1 MKAKRKLLLALMSVL
16 VLSIW
21 ALTSRFYDSKQL
33 SSTLVTSIV
42 QDGRGYI
49 WMATEYGLN
58 KYDGVR
64 YTQYFHEEE
73 DTTSLASNN
82 VKKLFA
88 DRDGRLWV
96 ATTTCVQLY
105 IPLGDQFRKVT
116 FPSINDEIF
125 PKDFCQAQDGKI
137 YVLTSLCG
145 LFQIDTETMQAIPIG
160 KTAQYLKDDVSYNVL
175 VDNHHRIWVRA
186 KNHVYLFGKQVKTFF
201 TGNVDFGDKICCL
214 VMDSGNIYAM
224 THKQVFV
231 FDERNQQFQ
240 PYFDLH
246 VGMSPIDV
254 YKNQKGQTMLTIDK
268 VGVYLVDFQG
278 KILSEVN
285 YPQES
290 SVDLSQSHISCYYED
305 RAHQTWIGCHQKGVY
320 SLRKNDYPFHYMP
333 LSNDESVGCLFADS
347 QGMLYVGK
355 GYDGLQAMDKEGLE
369 GKTMLPGKMV
379 LSVCEVNADKWWVG
393 VKDGGAFIV
402 NPKTGTSQKVEA
414 TQFERV
420 KGLVAD
426 KQGNMYMISFMQ
438 GVKKLNAAGTQEL
451 PMCKGNF
458 HFSNQFFNALF
469 ADSKNRIWMGSYYG
483 FDVYDAT
490 HDKQLNI
497 LMDSTLRKATV
508 YGFAETHEGMIWI
521 ATDSGLYAYQPQ
533 DGSFKRYTMEDG
545 LPNNNICKVVDT
557 QDGHLWVSTLRGL
570 ARLHIATGKWLCYF
584 DGNGLQYT
592 NYMRGVGCRS
602 KKGMVC
608 FANDNG
614 VVSFLPKDVV
624 NKNFV
629 KGITLTGVLLKD
641 KQVSARDQSDGSD
654 IMEDAVEDAKELTF
668 SYDDNTFTLQFSTMD
683 YRDLENVIYEY
694 RFTDE
699 KKGVWHASQ
708 QGNSSLMFTHL
719 TWGKHVLQ
727 VRAKDSGA
735 ISQVKEIT
743 IHILPPWYASWW
755 AYLLYFLVLSAMVYL
770 LWRNYKGK
778 QEAINKENKIRLFV
792 DLSHEFRS
800 PLTLIK
806 SPLDTMLKRNY
817 DAETMRGLNNI
828 KRNTDRL
835 LGLVNQILSIRKIEK
850 GQMRL
855 HFAHVDMVAFVSDIL
870 ANFEYAAEK
879 KGISLKF
886 VHTEEV
892 VMAWLDCAQFDKVI
906 NNLVSNA
913 FKYVEKDG
921 EICVSLHTE
930 RVRSLRMCAVLKVC
944 DTGPGID
951 EAQINQIFE
960 RFFQSSSSTHGQL
973 GFGIGLNLTRQLVKL
988 HRGKI
993 EVHNRQDTHGAEFA
1007 VSLPMDTDGLPES
1020 SRVDVAY
1027 FQENAW
1033 EQTQEQQTVLGEAIE
1048 PAAKRKTN
1056 HWVVVVDDDEQILK
1070 FLQEELSYVYHVK
1083 AFNNAA
1089 EALEYVTREACD
1101 LVVTD
1106 VKMPEMDGFTLLKRI
1121 KSNTKTSH
1129 IPVVLL
1135 TSEVEHKSRMTGF
1148 EQGADAYV
1156 DKPFDMDEL
1165 EARIAS
1171 LIANR
1176 LRVKGKFSGVQEQKG
1191 VIEDIQMKGNNQ
1203 QLMDRIMSVTK
1214 ERLTDPD
1221 FNVEALAADVG
1232 ISRVQLHRKV
1242 KELMGITVGDFIR
1255 NLRLQ
1260 QAARLLEQGDLNI
1273 SQITYAVGLTNPTHF
1288 SAAFKRY
1295 FGVSPKQYM
1304 QNSVH
1309 EETADI
1315 AKNGANKGDDNADVT
1330 NR

>member
-1 MKAKRKLLLALMSVL
+1 MKAKQKLLILAMMFVL
-16 VLSIW
+16 GLSLW
-21 ALTSRFYDSKQL
+21 AATSRFYDSKQL

-42 QDGRGYI
+42 QDGHGYI

-58 KYDGVR
+58 KFDGVR
-64 YTQYFHEEE
+64 YTQYFHEDG
-73 DTTSLASNN
+73 DTTSLANN
-82 VKKLFA
+82 TVRKLFA
-88 DRDGRLWV
+88 DKEGRLWV
-96 ATTTCVQLY
+96 ATSTCVQLY
-105 IPLGDQFRKVT
+105 TPQGDQFRRVN
-116 FPSINDEIF
+116 FPPVNDVIF
-125 PKDFCQAQDGKI
+125 PKDFYQAKDGKL
-137 YVLTSLCG
+137 YVLTSLYG
-145 LFQIDTETMQAIPIG
+145 LYQIDVQKMQAALVASIS
-160 KTAQYLKDDVSYNVL
+160 KHLKGDEAYDMLS
-175 VDNHHRIWVRA
+175 DNQNRIWVRA
-186 KNHVYLFGKQVKTFF
+186 KNHVYLFGKQVKTYFSGV
-201 TGNVDFGDKICCL
+201 TDFGDRISAII
-214 VMDSGNIYAM
+214 MDNGKMYAFS
-224 THKQVFV
+224 HNHVFV
-231 FDERNQQFQ
+231 FDESSQQFKT
-240 PYFDLH
+240 YFDLH
-246 VGMSPIDV
+246 LGMGGSLLT
-254 YKNQKGQTMLTIDK
+254 YHNRKGEVILTADK
-268 VGVYLVDFQG
+268 RGIYQVDFQA
-278 KILSEVN
+278 KTLHEIN
-285 YPQES
+285 YS
-290 SVDLSQSHISCYYED
+290 DDASLDLSQSQISTFFED
-305 RAHQTWIGCHQKGVY
+305 NARQTWIGCLQKGVY
-320 SLRKNDYPFHYMP
+320 SLRKDDYPFHYMP
-333 LSNDESVGCLFADS
+333 LSNDESVGCLFSDS
-347 QGMLYVGK
+347 QGKLYVGK
-355 GYDGLQAMDKEGLE
+355 GYDGLQAMGKEGLE
-369 GKTMLPGKMV
+369 GSIMLSGYKV
-379 LSVCEVNADKWWVG
+379 LSVCEINPEKWWVG
-393 VKDGGAFIV
+393 VRDGGAFIV
-402 NPKTGTSQKVEA
+402 NPKTDAVKKVDLTKFA
-414 TQFERV
+414 RV
-420 KGLVAD
+420 KDIVRD
-426 KQGNMYMISFMQ
+426 QQGNVYAVIFMN
-438 GVKKLNAAGTQEL
+438 GLMKLDADGTQEL
-451 PMCKGNF
+451 PMYKG
-458 HFSNQFFNALF
+458 HFQLSNRFVNTLF
-469 ADSKNRIWMGSYYG
+469 ADSKNRIWIGSYYG

-490 HDKQLNI
+490 HDRQLNFP
-497 LMDSTLRKATV
+497 MDSTLRKATI
-508 YGFAETHEGMIWI
+508 YGFDESKDGTIWM
-521 ATDSGLYAYQPQ
+521 ATNAGLYAYHPQ
-533 DGSFKRYTMEDG
+533 KSSFRRYTTEDG
-545 LPNNNICKVVDT
+545 LPNNNVCKVVDT
-557 QDGHLWVSTLRGL
+557 HDGNLWVSTFKGL
-570 ARLHIATGKWLCYF
+570 GRLQVASGKWQCYYN
-584 DGNGLQYT
+584 GNGLQYT
-592 NYMRGVGCRS
+592 NYQRGVGCRS
-602 KKGMVC
+602 KTGLVC

-614 VVSFLPKDVV
+614 FVSFMPKDVV
-624 NKNFV
+624 NNNFE

-641 KQVSARDQSDGSD
+641 KLVSSRDKSGGSH
-654 IMEDAVEDAKELTF
+654 IMEDAVEDAKSLTF

-683 YRDLENVIYEY
+683 YRDLENVVYEY

-755 AYLLYFLVLSAMVYL
+755 AYLLYILVIATLGYL
-770 LWRNYKGK
+770 LWRNYKDK

-817 DAETMRGLNNI
+817 DAETMRGLINI

-850 GQMRL
+850 GQMKL
-855 HFAHVDMVAFVSDIL
+855 HFAHIDMVSFIEDIL

-879 KGISLKF
+879 KGISLSF
-886 VHTEEV
+886 VHTEDV
-892 VMAWLDCAQFDKVI
+892 VMAWIDCAQYDKVVS
-906 NNLVSNA
+906 NLVSNA
-913 FKYVEKDG
+913 FKYVEKEG
-921 EICVSLHTE
+921 EISVSLHTE
-930 RVRSLRMCAVLKVC
+930 MNRSNRQNAVLKVR

-960 RFFQSSSSTHGQL
+960 RFFQSSSGTNGQL

-1007 VSLPMDTDGLPES
+1007 VTLPMDAEGLAES
-1020 SRVDVAY
+1020 SMVDVSFFHKDTAEKDKES
-1027 FQENAW
+1027 QG
-1033 EQTQEQQTVLGEAIE
+1033 LLDGIIE
-1048 PAAKRKTN
+1048 KAPRRKTN
-1056 HWVVVVDDDEQILK
+1056 HWVVVVDDDEQMLK
-1070 FLQEELSYVYHVK
+1070 FLQEELGFVYHVK
-1083 AFNNAA
+1083 AFNNGA
-1089 EALEYVTREACD
+1089 EALEYVTREPCD

-1176 LRVKGKFSGVQEQKG
+1176 LRVKGKFSGAQEQKG
-1191 VIEDIQMKGNNQ
+1191 VIEDIQMKGNNE
-1203 QLMDRIMSVTK
+1203 QLMERIVSVTK

-1221 FNVEALAADVG
+1221 FNVEALASDVG

-1304 QNSVH
+1304 QNSNQR
-1309 EETADI
+1309 ETLDEPQDEAD
-1315 AKNGANKGDDNADVT
+1315 KE
-1330 NR
+1330 

>member
-1 MKAKRKLLLALMSVL
+1 MQA
-16 VLSIW
+16 
-21 ALTSRFYDSKQL
+21 
-33 SSTLVTSIV
+33 TLVNSIS
-42 QDGRGYI
+42 QH
-49 WMATEYGLN
+49 L
-58 KYDGVR
+58 K
-64 YTQYFHEEE
+64 
-73 DTTSLASNN
+73 
-82 VKKLFA
+82 
-88 DRDGRLWV
+88 
-96 ATTTCVQLY
+96 
-105 IPLGDQFRKVT
+105 GDEAC
-116 FPSINDEIF
+116 DL
-125 PKDFCQAQDGKI
+125 
-137 YVLTSLCG
+137 LTDS
-145 LFQIDTETMQAIPIG
+145 Q
-160 KTAQYLKDDVSYNVL
+160 N
-175 VDNHHRIWVRA
+175 RIWVRT
-186 KNHVYLFGKQVKTFF
+186 KNKVCLFGKHAKTFF
-201 TGNVDFGDKICCL
+201 ANVTDFGDKICSL
-214 VMDSGNIYAM
+214 IMEKGKTYAFS
-224 THKQVFV
+224 HNHVFV
-231 FDERNQQFQ
+231 FDEASQQFKT
-240 PYFDLH
+240 YFDLH
-246 VGMSPIDV
+246 VGMAPILT
-254 YKNQKGQTMLTIDK
+254 YHNRKGEVILTADK
-268 VGVYLVDFQG
+268 MGIYRVDFEA
-278 KILSEVN
+278 KTLREIN
-285 YPQES
+285 YSDEAS
-290 SVDLSQSHISCYYED
+290 LDLSQSQISTFFED
-305 RAHQTWIGCHQKGVY
+305 NAHQTWIGCLQKGVY
-320 SLRKNDYPFHYMP
+320 SLRRDDYPFHYMP
-333 LSNDESVGCLFADS
+333 LSNDEGVGCLFSDS
-347 QGMLYVGK
+347 EGKLFVGK
-355 GYDGLQAMDKEGLE
+355 GYDGLQAMGKDGLT
-369 GKTMLPGKMV
+369 GRIMLSGYKV
-379 LSVCEVNADKWWVG
+379 LSVCEITSDKWWVG
-393 VKDGGAFIV
+393 VRDGGSFIV
-402 NPKTGTSQKVEA
+402 NPKTGAQKKVDL
-414 TQFERV
+414 TNFGRIKDIVQ
-420 KGLVAD
+420 D
-426 KQGNMYMISFMQ
+426 KQGYVYVIMFMDR
-438 GVKKLNAAGTQEL
+438 VKKLNADGTQEL
-451 PMCKGNF
+451 PMCKGRF
-458 HFSNQFFNALF
+458 QLSNKFVNTLF

-490 HDKQLNI
+490 HDKQLVFP
-497 LMDSTLRKATV
+497 MDSTLRKATI
-508 YGFAETHEGMIWI
+508 YGFDESKDGTIWM
-521 ATDSGLYAYQPQ
+521 ATNAGLFAYQPQ
-533 DGSFKRYTMEDG
+533 NSSFKRYTTEDG
-545 LPNNNICKVVDT
+545 LPNNNVCKVVDT
-557 QDGHLWVSTLRGL
+557 HDGNLWVSTFRGL
-570 ARLHIATGKWLCYF
+570 GRLQIASGKWQCYYN
-584 DGNGLQYT
+584 GNGLQYT
-592 NYMRGVGCRS
+592 NYQRGVGCHS
-602 KKGMVC
+602 KTGLVS

-614 VVSFLPKDVV
+614 FVSFLPKDVV
-624 NKNFV
+624 NKNFE

-641 KQVSARDQSDGSD
+641 KQVSSHDKSGGSH
-654 IMEDAVEDAKELTF
+654 IMEDAVEDVKSLTF

-683 YRDLENVIYEY
+683 YRDLEDVIYEY

-708 QGNSSLMFTHL
+708 QGNSSLTFTHL

-735 ISQVKEIT
+735 ISQVKEII

-755 AYLLYFLVLSAMVYL
+755 AYLLYILVIAALGYL

-850 GQMRL
+850 GQMKL
-855 HFAHVDMVAFVSDIL
+855 HFAHVDMVTFVEDIL

-879 KGISLKF
+879 KGITLKF
-886 VHTEEV
+886 VHTEDV
-892 VMAWLDCAQFDKVI
+892 VMAWLDCAQFDKVV
-906 NNLVSNA
+906 NNLISNA
-913 FKYVEKDG
+913 FKYVEKEG

-930 RVRSLRMCAVLKVC
+930 TLRSQRLYAVLKVR

-960 RFFQSSSSTHGQL
+960 RFFQTSSSSNGQL

-1007 VSLPMDTDGLPES
+1007 VFLPMDTEGMPES
-1020 SRVDVAY
+1020 SRVDAAY
-1027 FQENAW
+1027 FHEAAKVLALEKQELLDDVA
-1033 EQTQEQQTVLGEAIE
+1033 E

-1056 HWVVVVDDDEQILK
+1056 HWVVVVDDDEQMLK
-1070 FLQEELSYVYHVK
+1070 FLQEELGYIYHVK
-1083 AFNNAA
+1083 AFNNGA
-1089 EALEYVTREACD
+1089 EALEYVTRERCD

-1129 IPVVLL
+1129 IPVILL

-1176 LRVKGKFSGVQEQKG
+1176 LRVKGKFSGAQEQKG
-1191 VIEDIQMKGNNQ
+1191 VIEDIQMKGNNE
-1203 QLMDRIMSVTK
+1203 QLMERIISVTK

-1221 FNVEALAADVG
+1221 FNVEALASDVG

-1304 QNSVH
+1304 MNSTQDETSDQSQN
-1309 EETADI
+1309 EENTGEI
-1315 AKNGANKGDDNADVT
+1315 S
-1330 NR
+1330 

>member
-1 MKAKRKLLLALMSVL
+1 MKAKTKLLILTVML
-16 VLSIW
+16 VLGLSLW
-21 ALTSRFYDSKQL
+21 AVTSRFYDSKQL

-64 YTQYFHEEE
+64 YTQYFHEDD

-82 VKKLFA
+82 VKRLFV
-88 DRDGRLWV
+88 DKEGRLWLAV
-96 ATTTCVQLY
+96 SASVQLY
-105 IPLGDQFRKVT
+105 SPQGNGFSTVNFIPADDDISPR
-116 FPSINDEIF
+116 
-125 PKDFCQAQDGKI
+125 DFFQDKDGKL

-145 LFQIDTETMQAIPIG
+145 LYQIDIQKMQATPVSSIS
-160 KTAQYLKDDVSYNVL
+160 KYLKGDEAYDVL
-175 VDNHHRIWVRA
+175 KDNQNRIWVRA
-186 KNHVYLFGKQVKTFF
+186 KNQVYLFGKHVKTFF
-201 TGNVDFGDKICCL
+201 ANATDFGDKICCL
-214 VMDSGNIYAM
+214 SMEKGKMYAFS
-224 THKQVFV
+224 HNHVFV
-231 FDERNQQFQ
+231 FDEASQHFHTC
-240 PYFDLH
+240 FDLH
-246 VGMSPIDV
+246 VGMSPIFT
-254 YKNQKGQTMLTIDK
+254 YKNQKGEVILTVDK
-268 VGVYLVDFQG
+268 KGIYKVDFQS
-278 KILSEVN
+278 KSVQEIK
-285 YPQES
+285 YTQES
-290 SVDLSQSHISCYYED
+290 SIDLSQSQISAFLED
-305 RAHQTWIGCHQKGVY
+305 NAHQTWIGCLQKGVY
-320 SLRKNDYPFHYMP
+320 SLRRDDYPFHYMP
-333 LSNDESVGCLFADS
+333 LSNDEGVGCLFSDS
-347 QGMLYVGK
+347 QGKFYVGK
-355 GYDGLQAMDKEGLE
+355 GYDGLQAMGKEGLE
-369 GKTMLPGKMV
+369 GRIMLSGSKV
-379 LSVCEVNADKWWVG
+379 LSVCEITPDKWWVG
-393 VKDGGAFIV
+393 VRDGGAYIV
-402 NPKTGTSQKVEA
+402 NPKSGVQKKVGL
-414 TQFERV
+414 TNFGRV
-420 KGLVAD
+420 KDIVQD
-426 KQGNMYMISFMQ
+426 QQGNVYVVMFMNN
-438 GVKKLNAAGTQEL
+438 VKKLTADGTQEL
-451 PMCKGNF
+451 PMCNGRF
-458 HFSNQFFNALF
+458 QLSNKFVNTLF

-490 HDKQLNI
+490 HDRQLNI
-497 LMDSTLRKATV
+497 PMDSTLRKATI
-508 YGFAETHEGMIWI
+508 YSFDESKDGTIWM
-521 ATDSGLYAYQPQ
+521 ATNAGLYAYHPH
-533 DGSFKRYTMEDG
+533 DSSFKRYTTEDG
-545 LPNNNICKVVDT
+545 LPNNNVCKVVDT
-557 QDGHLWVSTLRGL
+557 HDGNLWVSTYRGL
-570 ARLHIATGKWLCYF
+570 GRLQMASGKWQCYYN
-584 DGNGLQYT
+584 GNGLQYA
-592 NYMRGVGCRS
+592 NYQRGVGCRS
-602 KKGMVC
+602 KTGEVC

-614 VVSFLPKDVV
+614 FVSFMPKNVV

-629 KGITLTGVLLKD
+629 KGIILTGVLLKD
-641 KQVSARDQSDGSD
+641 KQVSARDKSGGSY
-654 IMEDAVEDAKELTF
+654 IMGDAVEDAKSLTF

-683 YRDLENVIYEY
+683 YRDLENVVYEY

-708 QGNSSLMFTHL
+708 QGNSSLTFTHL

-735 ISQVKEIT
+735 ISQVKKIT

-755 AYLLYFLVLSAMVYL
+755 AYLLYILVIAALGYL
-770 LWRNYKGK
+770 LWRNYMDK
-778 QEAINKENKIRLFV
+778 QEVINKENKIRLFV

-850 GQMRL
+850 GQMKL
-855 HFAHVDMVAFVSDIL
+855 HFAQVDMVTFVEDIL

-879 KGISLKF
+879 KGITLKF
-886 VHTEEV
+886 VHTEDV
-892 VMAWLDCAQFDKVI
+892 VMTWLDCAQFDKVV

-930 RVRSLRMCAVLKVC
+930 TLRSQRQYAVLKVR

-960 RFFQSSSSTHGQL
+960 RFFQTSSNSHGQL

-1007 VSLPMDTDGLPES
+1007 VFLPMDTEGLPES
-1020 SRVDVAY
+1020 SRVDAAY
-1027 FQENAW
+1027 FQEDAKVAVS
-1033 EQTQEQQTVLGEAIE
+1033 EKQELLEETAE
-1048 PAAKRKTN
+1048 PVAKRKTN
-1056 HWVVVVDDDEQILK
+1056 HKVVVVDDDEQMLK
-1070 FLQEELSYVYHVK
+1070 FLQEELSYIYHVK
-1083 AFNNAA
+1083 AFNNGA
-1089 EALEYVTREACD
+1089 EALEYVTREPCD

-1165 EARIAS
+1165 EARVAS

-1191 VIEDIQMKGNNQ
+1191 VIEDIQMKGNNE
-1203 QLMDRIMSVTK
+1203 QLMERIMSVTK

-1221 FNVEALAADVG
+1221 FNVEALASDVG

-1260 QAARLLEQGDLNI
+1260 QAARLLQQGDLNI
-1273 SQITYAVGLTNPTHF
+1273 SQITYAVGLANPTHF

-1304 QNSVH
+1304 MNSVQS
-1309 EETADI
+1309 ETADQLQNEENTGEI
-1315 AKNGANKGDDNADVT
+1315 S
-1330 NR
+1330 